1 MECSKLTLEK
11 ASDILQDN
19 FLLREIIQRH
29 PNVTQEDVEKDPTYS
44 KVETWSTNPKDF
56 PDFKKPFKHATYD
69 TRDIKPGTLLFIKGN
84 FKEEYLADADKL
96 GLKAY
101 VAERSYSNYTN
112 AIGLIV
118 TDVRKA
124 MSILSA
130 EYFGN
135 PQEKLKIVGITGTKG
150 KTTTA
155 YFTHK
160 ILNTHSKGKA
170 ALFSSV
176 DNCLDGKT
184 YVESDLTTPESFDSF
199 KMMRE
204 AVNNGMKYLVMEVS
218 SQAYKINR
226 VSNINFDV
234 AAFLNISP
242 DHISPIEHPTFEDYF
257 YCKRQIVENTKN
269 LVLGSEINHGDLIVQ
284 NANECDVNILSFARI
299 RKDELENN
307 PCDCKNC
314 EYPCDCND
322 CDLCKKY
329 HNSYDSLRY
338 PELAHPYYI
347 AIPSKVDNEA
357 YKIMKMDLTDEYLE
371 RISSMSVTRS
381 VLDNPPYK
389 SIGEFKL
396 SIAGDFNY
404 DNAMAAIAI
413 ANMLN
418 IDEENDEKALK
429 AIEEVKIPGRME
441 IFEDSKSNTIAIV
454 DYAHNYI
461 SVKSILDFVNER
473 YGDKNPR
480 ITLIAGSAGNK
491 AYDRRKEIVEAA
503 QDRIKQFI
511 FTIEDTNTEDPM
523 DICKAMESYITN
535 QNVES
540 SIIIDRTEAIESCIS
555 DVRKRYEEN
564 NDQLNIILIIGK
576 GDEKWIKRLNKHV
589 QYEGDSFIV
598 KRLFE
603 AK

>member
-1 MECSKLTLEK
+1 MKRSNLTLEK

-56 PDFKKPFKHATYD
+56 PDFKKPFNHATYD

-84 FKEEYLADADKL
+84 FKEEYLADVDKL

-101 VAERSYSNYTN
+101 VAERSYSNCTN

-118 TDVRKA
+118 TDVREA

-155 YFTHK
+155 YFTHQ

-218 SQAYKINR
+218 SQAYKIKR

-299 RKDELENN
+299 NKDELKNN
-307 PCDCKNC
+307 PCDSN
-314 EYPCDCND
+314 N

-329 HNSYDSLRY
+329 HNSYDSRRY

-418 IDEENDEKALK
+418 IDKDNDEKALK

-523 DICKAMESYITN
+523 DICESMESYITN

-555 DVRKRYEEN
+555 DMRKRYEEN